1 MEAAYLAVAR
11 FRKPHGLKGEALCW
25 VLTDEPE
32 RVFAV
37 GRQLT
42 PLDADGR
49 KAGEPLEIEQERRY
63 QRSWLLKFRGIGDR
77 SELEQ
82 WDQLALGVPQN
93 ELVPPGENE
102 MYEHE
107 VLGATVV
114 VRGEVLGKVT
124 DVLDA
129 AGGRLLVVDV
139 SGREVLVPFRKPIV
153 VRLDRAAR
161 QIEIDPPAGLL
172 EL

>member
-37 GRQLT
+37 GQRLT
-42 PLDADGR
+42 PLDTDGR

-63 QRSWLLKFRGIGDR
+63 HRSWLLKFRGIGDR

-82 WDQLALGVPQN
+82 WDQLVLGVPQN

-114 VRGEVLGKVT
+114 VRGDILGKVT
-124 DVLDA
+124 DLLDA
-129 AGGRLLVVDV
+129 AGGKLLAVDV
-139 SGREVLVPFRKPIV
+139 SGREVLVPFRRPIV

>member
-49 KAGEPLEIEQERRY
+49 KDGEPLEIEEERRY
-63 QRSWLLKFRGIGDR
+63 RRNWLLKFRGIGDR
-77 SELEQ
+77 TELEQ
-82 WDQLALGVPQN
+82 WDQFLLGVPQD
-93 ELVPPGENE
+93 ELTPPREDE

-107 VLGATVV
+107 APGATVV
-114 VRGEVLGKVT
+114 VRGEPLGTVT
-124 DVLDA
+124 RVLDA
-129 AGGRLLVVDV
+129 AGQKLLAVDMN
-139 SGREVLVPFRKPIV
+139 GREVLVPFRKPIV
-153 VRLDRAAR
+153 VRIDRAAGL
-161 QIEIDPPAGLL
+161 IEIDPPVGLL